1 TPTPIADVTATVAA
15 QATATAV
22 AEDEEATSGSCSA
35 REGGPA
41 GLGNIALLLAPLALL
56 AWRRIERNAR

>member
-1 TPTPIADVTATVAA
+1 MATIAAEV
-15 QATATAV
+15 TATAV
-22 AEDEEATSGSCSA
+22 AEEAASGSCSA

-56 AWRRIERNAR
+56 AWRRFERNVR

>member
-1 TPTPIADVTATVAA
+1 MTATVAA

-22 AEDEEATSGSCSA
+22 VEEEASGSCSA

-41 GLGNIALLLAPLALL
+41 GLGTIALLLAPLALL
-56 AWRRIERNAR
+56 AWRRFERNVR